1 MANRINLRE
10 FQQALNA
17 RISASATTQHQ
28 AATLGVMIAGQ
39 HWLVEMADI
48 SEVLERPKAAAIP
61 MSKNWVAGMTNV
73 RGVLYCITDLAAYL
87 KLGTTS
93 GASDNRLLLVAERF
107 AVNAALLVDSVLGLR
122 DTQAFRHEQ
131 HQWFDEQNVAWQK
144 LDVSALLQQAEFLQ
158 IGA

>member
-1 MANRINLRE
+1 
-10 FQQALNA
+10 
-17 RISASATTQHQ
+17 
-28 AATLGVMIAGQ
+28 
-39 HWLVEMADI
+39 MADI

-87 KLGTTS
+87 KLGAAS

-107 AVNAALLVDSVLGLR
+107 GLNAALLVDSVLGLR

-131 HQWFDEQNVAWQK
+131 HQWFDEHNVAWQK